1 MDRSSKRKNLHA
13 SMKASNEKKPTMVL
27 APLKHVLPLRQL
39 KLGTGANEAVCF
51 LAKVAALEAARRISS
66 ARCPVMWNAVQALQ
80 LLSYPPFKWAERWT
94 PLGFLIRGIQNISKP
109 LLLISVT
116 TALVDHSKHVDQPN
130 DTGDNATSTL
140 ATSLHLDTEG
150 SEETIENTVAVNW
163 LVQLFKELEKECITL
178 PERFDKGELERF
190 YSAANGDLSVLLS
203 SLKKTI
209 RWRETYHILSLEEL
223 ERWSHLVFWHGC
235 DVMLRPCLV
244 IRFGFACSHL
254 APKDRPRFAQAIV
267 SQIEHGVTHLVKED
281 EPTISVLMDC
291 KGVSPFRFPMQM
303 LRSVTTLVQEN
314 YPNRLSRL
322 LIVRLPPVVR
332 VIAQTFMQILKPA
345 TRQKMRLEG
354 EGYQNAL
361 SEFLQTIP
369 AFLGGDCNCT
379 QCRKILGKV
388 ETKIEEICTSSKM
401 QPHQKELQLEL
412 DGTACIDLIETE
424 LPAVN
429 DSNHVLRAFIIGLL
443 MLWIVIA
450 FLAGI
455 NEPDAL
461 Y

>member
-1 MDRSSKRKNLHA
+1 MDRSSKSKNLHA
-13 SMKASNEKKPTMVL
+13 SMEASDEKKLRMAP
-27 APLKHVLPLRQL
+27 APLKHVLPLRRL
-39 KLGTGANEAVCF
+39 MLGTGVTNEAVCF
-51 LAKVAALEAARRISS
+51 LAKVVALEAARRISS

-80 LLSYPPFKWAERWT
+80 LLSYPPFKWAQRWT
-94 PLGFLIRGIQNISKP
+94 PLRFLIRGIQSISKP

-116 TALVDHSKHVDQPN
+116 TALVDHSKHVDEPN
-130 DTGDNATSTL
+130 ETGDATSTS

-150 SEETIENTVAVNW
+150 SEETTEDTVAENW
-163 LVQLFKELEKECITL
+163 LVQLFKELEKQCITL

-190 YSAANGDLSVLLS
+190 YSAANGDLSFLLS

-209 RWRETYHILSLEEL
+209 RWRENYHILSLEEL

-235 DVMLRPCLV
+235 DVTLRPCLV

-267 SQIEHGVTHLVKED
+267 SQIEHGIMHLVKEE
-281 EPTISVLMDC
+281 EPTISVLMDFQ
-291 KGVSPFRFPMQM
+291 GVSPFRFPMQM
-303 LRSVTTLVQEN
+303 LRAVTTLVQDN

-332 VIAQTFMQILKPA
+332 VIAQTFMQVLKPA
-345 TRQKMRLEG
+345 TRQKMRFEG
-354 EGYQNAL
+354 EGYQKAV
-361 SEFLQTIP
+361 SEVLQTIP
-369 AFLGGDCNCT
+369 AFLGGDCNCA

-388 ETKIEEICTSSKM
+388 EAKIEEICATSKM
-401 QPHQKELQLEL
+401 QPFQKELQLDL
-412 DGTACIDLIETE
+412 DRTVGIDLIETE

-429 DSNHVLRAFIIGLL
+429 DSNHVLRAVIVGFL

-461 Y
+461 F